1 VNAVIRGS
9 LARGDDGST
18 AITNVMTGRPARGIV
33 NRAMRELGPVTADGP
48 GFPHAAAAF
57 GPLKAVAEKTG
68 SSDFTNLWAGQAVA
82 LAGERPAEDLTRALA
97 EDALRRLRALA
108 V

>member
-1 VNAVIRGS
+1 MVPFGVGD
-9 LARGDDGST
+9 LAGKEDARDILRDRFKARPVLST
-18 AITNVMTGRPARGIV
+18 AHQHKLEFR
-33 NRAMRELGPVTADGP
+33 PVTADGP
-48 GFPHAAAAF
+48 GFPHASAAF

-97 EDALRRLRALA
+97 EEALRRLRALA